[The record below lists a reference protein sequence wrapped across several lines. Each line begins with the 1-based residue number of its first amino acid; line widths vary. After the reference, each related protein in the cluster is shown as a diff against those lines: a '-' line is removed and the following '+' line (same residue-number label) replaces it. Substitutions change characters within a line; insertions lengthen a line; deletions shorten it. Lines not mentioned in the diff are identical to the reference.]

1 MIEAAKQKAFDEL
14 HQNGLAARMA
24 DRRCEQRLRERVLS
38 EFQSQK
44 SLIETALT
52 LTVCVDSPCPDELNR
67 LQEFI
72 AAGDLDGL
80 VARYPLHKSRVC
92 DAIAEALAC
101 PNRSHYEKIVLS
113 RVRADA
119 ELAQKLKEHIALLS
133 IELEA

>member
-1 MIEAAKQKAFDEL
+1 M
-14 HQNGLAARMA
+14 
-24 DRRCEQRLRERVLS
+24 
-38 EFQSQK
+38 
-44 SLIETALT
+44 
-52 LTVCVDSPCPDELNR
+52 CVDSPYPDELNR

-80 VARYPLHKSRVC
+80 VARYPLHKSRVF

-119 ELAQKLKEHIALLS
+119 ELAQKLKERIDLLS
-133 IELEA
+133 TELDLCS